1 MSVLAVGISHRSA
14 DLRVL
19 ERATVPAGEV
29 AKVLDELV
37 RCENIVEAALVTTC
51 NRVEIYTVVEAFH
64 AGLSDVVGVLGRY
77 SGLDVNELYEHLYV
91 HYAAAAAEHL
101 FRVSAGLDSMVV
113 GEAQILGQVR
123 TAYNSART
131 EGTAGRTLHEL
142 FQRALR
148 VGKRV
153 HTETGLDA
161 AGGSVVSEALTDA
174 TNVLGDLTG
183 RRALIVGAGSM
194 GGLAAAALRRAGI
207 GEIVVAN
214 RTEKT
219 GARLAELQVEQG
231 TRAHAVGLDD
241 LATHI
246 AAADVVISC
255 TGASGTVLD
264 TAMVG
269 PRTKPLVVCDLG
281 LPRDVAPEVGALPGV
296 TIVDLESLQRRL
308 AESPSGLD
316 TRRAALIVAD
326 EVNTYLA
333 TQRSAEVTPTVTALR
348 RRAAEVVD
356 AELLRLNSR
365 IDLDQT
371 IRSEV
376 AQTVR
381 RVVDK
386 LLHTPTVRV
395 KELASGPNGV
405 EYAEALR
412 ELFQLDPT
420 APTAIATGPAT
431 TTTGPTAIATRPAAP
446 SHESPTRA
454 AGGPPISTLPAGTDS
469 SGASGRIQ
477 RQSGATNPSESPTR
491 AAGAPPISTLPASTD
506 SSGASRRDWRQV
518 VATNPGESPSRA
530 AEGTDSSG
538 GEK

>member
-29 AKVLDELV
+29 GKVLDELV
-37 RCENIVEAALVTTC
+37 RCPNVAEAALVTTC
-51 NRVEIYTVVEAFH
+51 NRVEVYTVVEAFH
-64 AGLSDVVGVLGRY
+64 AGLADVVGVLGRH
-77 SGLDVNELYEHLYV
+77 SGLDVAELYEHLYV

-101 FRVSAGLDSMVV
+101 FKVSAGLDSMVV

-123 TAYNSART
+123 TAYNTAR
-131 EGTAGRTLHEL
+131 EHDTAGRTLHEL

-153 HTETGLDA
+153 HAETGLDA
-161 AGGSVVSEALTDA
+161 AGGSVVSEALADA
-174 TNVLGDLTG
+174 GVVLSGLAG

-194 GGLAAAALRRAGI
+194 GGLSAAALRRAGI
-207 GEIVVAN
+207 GEIVIAN
-214 RTEKT
+214 RTERT
-219 GARLAELQVEQG
+219 GARMAELQVEQG
-231 TRAHAVGLDD
+231 TPATAVGLAD
-241 LATHI
+241 LPAHI
-246 AAADVVISC
+246 ADADVVISC
-255 TGASGTVLD
+255 TGATATVID
-264 TAMVG
+264 ASMIR
-269 PRTKPLVVCDLG
+269 PRVKPLVVCDLG
-281 LPRDVAPEVGALPGV
+281 LPRDVATDVATVRGV

-316 TRRAALIVAD
+316 TRRAATIVAD
-326 EVNTYLA
+326 EINGYLA

-365 IDLDQT
+365 LDLEPT
-371 IRSEV
+371 ARAEV
-376 AQTVR
+376 ARTVR

-395 KELASGPNGV
+395 KELATGPNGV

-412 ELFQLDPT
+412 ELFQLNPT
-420 APTAIATGPAT
+420 APAAIA
-431 TTTGPTAIATRPAAP
+431 AA
-446 SHESPTRA
+446 
-454 AGGPPISTLPAGTDS
+454 D
-469 SGASGRIQ
+469 
-477 RQSGATNPSESPTR
+477 
-491 AAGAPPISTLPASTD
+491 
-506 SSGASRRDWRQV
+506 
-518 VATNPGESPSRA
+518 
-530 AEGTDSSG
+530 

>member
-29 AKVLDELV
+29 TKVLEELM
-37 RCENIVEAALVTTC
+37 RCENVVEATLVATC
-51 NRVEIYTVVEAFH
+51 NRVEVYTVVQAFH
-64 AGLSDVVGVLGRY
+64 AGLADVVGVLGRH
-77 SGLDVNELYEHLYV
+77 SGLDVGELYEHLYV

-123 TAYNSART
+123 TSYNTAR
-131 EGTAGRTLHEL
+131 EAGTAGRTLHEL

-161 AGGSVVSEALTDA
+161 AGGSVVSEALADA
-174 TNVLGDLTG
+174 DAVLGGLTG

-194 GGLAAAALRRAGI
+194 GGLSAAALRRAGV
-207 GEIVVAN
+207 GEVVIAN
-214 RTEKT
+214 RTVAK
-219 GARLAELQVEQG
+219 GARLAELQIAQG
-231 TRAHAVGLDD
+231 TPARAVGLED
-241 LATHI
+241 LPAHI
-246 AAADVVISC
+246 AEADVVVAC
-255 TGASGTVLD
+255 TGAGGTVIEA
-264 TAMVG
+264 TMVG
-269 PRTKPLVVCDLG
+269 PRTRPLVVCDLG
-281 LPRDVAPEVGALPGV
+281 LPRDVAADVAGLRNV

-308 AESPSGLD
+308 LSSPSGLD
-316 TRRAALIVAD
+316 TRRAAQIVAD
-326 EVNTYLA
+326 EVGAYLA

-365 IDLDQT
+365 LELDT
-371 IRSEV
+371 AARAEV

-420 APTAIATGPAT
+420 TPAAIAA
-431 TTTGPTAIATRPAAP
+431 
-446 SHESPTRA
+446 
-454 AGGPPISTLPAGTDS
+454 
-469 SGASGRIQ
+469 
-477 RQSGATNPSESPTR
+477 QS
-491 AAGAPPISTLPASTD
+491 D
-506 SSGASRRDWRQV
+506 
-518 VATNPGESPSRA
+518 GERL
-530 AEGTDSSG
+530 
-538 GEK
+538 

>member
-29 AKVLDELV
+29 GKILDELT
-37 RCENIVEAALVTTC
+37 RCENVVEAALVTTC
-51 NRVEIYTVVEAFH
+51 NRVEVYTVVDAFH
-64 AGLSDVVGVLGRY
+64 AGLSDVVGVLGRH
-77 SGLDVNELYEHLYV
+77 SGLDTAELYEHLYV

-113 GEAQILGQVR
+113 GESQILGQVR
-123 TAYNSART
+123 TAYNTARSA
-131 EGTAGRTLHEL
+131 GTAGRTLHEL

-161 AGGSVVSEALTDA
+161 AGGSVVSEALADA
-174 TNVLGDLTG
+174 TTALGGLTG

-207 GEIVVAN
+207 GEIVIAN
-214 RTEKT
+214 RTEQT

-231 TRAHAVGLDD
+231 TPARAVGLAD
-241 LATHI
+241 LTAHI
-246 AAADVVISC
+246 AAADVVVSC
-255 TGASGTVLD
+255 TGATGTVID
-264 TAMVG
+264 ASMVE
-269 PRTKPLVVCDLG
+269 PRTRPLIVCDLG
-281 LPRDVAPEVGALPGV
+281 LPRDVSADVATARGV

-308 AESPSGLD
+308 AESPTGLD
-316 TRRAALIVAD
+316 TRRAAMIVAD
-326 EVNTYLA
+326 EVNAYLA

-356 AELLRLNSR
+356 SELLRLNSR
-365 IDLDQT
+365 LDLEPT
-371 IRSEV
+371 ARAEV

-420 APTAIATGPAT
+420 APTAI
-431 TTTGPTAIATRPAAP
+431 TAVDGDR
-446 SHESPTRA
+446 
-454 AGGPPISTLPAGTDS
+454 
-469 SGASGRIQ
+469 
-477 RQSGATNPSESPTR
+477 
-491 AAGAPPISTLPASTD
+491 
-506 SSGASRRDWRQV
+506 
-518 VATNPGESPSRA
+518 
-530 AEGTDSSG
+530 
-538 GEK
+538 

>member
-19 ERATVPAGEV
+19 ERATVPAG
-29 AKVLDELV
+29 KVGKILDELM
-37 RCENIVEAALVTTC
+37 RCENVVEAALVTTC
-51 NRVEIYTVVEAFH
+51 NRVEVYTVVQAFH
-64 AGLSDVVGVLGRY
+64 AGLADVVGVLGRH
-77 SGLDVNELYEHLYV
+77 SGLDVAELYEHLYV

-113 GEAQILGQVR
+113 GESQILGQVR
-123 TAYNSART
+123 TAYNTAR
-131 EGTAGRTLHEL
+131 EAGTVGRTLHEL
-142 FQRALR
+142 IQRALR

-161 AGGSVVSEALTDA
+161 AGGSVVSEALADA
-174 TNVLGDLTG
+174 ASTLNGLEG

-214 RTEKT
+214 RTEQT
-219 GARLAELQVEQG
+219 GARLAELQVQQG
-231 TRAHAVGLDD
+231 TPARAVGLDD
-241 LATHI
+241 LSGHI
-246 AAADVVISC
+246 AEADVVVSC
-255 TGASGTVLD
+255 TGATATVID
-264 TAMVG
+264 ASMIAPTG
-269 PRTKPLVVCDLG
+269 RPLVICDLG
-281 LPRDVAPEVGALPGV
+281 LPRDVATDVATVRGV

-308 AESPSGLD
+308 TESPSGLD
-316 TRRAALIVAD
+316 TRRAAMIVAA
-326 EVNTYLA
+326 EVNAYLA

-356 AELLRLNSR
+356 SELLRLNSR
-365 IDLDQT
+365 LDLDQST
-371 IRSEV
+371 RAEV

-395 KELASGPNGV
+395 KELASGPNGA

-420 APTAIATGPAT
+420 APTAIATPAT
-431 TTTGPTAIATRPAAP
+431 KPTALPTSP
-446 SHESPTRA
+446 HESPFGA
-454 AGGPPISTLPAGTDS
+454 AGGPPMSTL
-469 SGASGRIQ
+469 R
-477 RQSGATNPSESPTR
+477 
-491 AAGAPPISTLPASTD
+491 
-506 SSGASRRDWRQV
+506 
-518 VATNPGESPSRA
+518 
-530 AEGTDSSG
+530 EGTDISG
-538 GEK
+538 GER